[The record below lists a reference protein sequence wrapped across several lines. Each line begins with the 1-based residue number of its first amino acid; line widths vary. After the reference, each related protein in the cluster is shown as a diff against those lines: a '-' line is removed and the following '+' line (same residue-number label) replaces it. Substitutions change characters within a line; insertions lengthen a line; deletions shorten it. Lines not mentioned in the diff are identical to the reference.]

1 MQVDKTPFPMHMVEA
16 GAPTVLIHPEQA
28 DKAQGKNV
36 IISEPRGALAILIHP
51 EQADKAQGKN
61 VIIGEPCVAPNVEMN
76 SGRKVVLEKD
86 DEGKNKL
93 KITAGSTQYLKR

>member
-1 MQVDKTPFPMHMVEA
+1 MSLIDMQVDKSPFLMHMVEA
-16 GAPTVLIHPEQA
+16 RAPT
-28 DKAQGKNV
+28 
-36 IISEPRGALAILIHP
+36 ILIHP

-61 VIIGEPCVAPNVEMN
+61 VIIGKPRVAPNVETN